1 MFRVTSKLDL
11 PAVRTIAEEYRQ
23 TIKKLTPDIYT
34 EIEGVAKGAVL
45 DVADIVALNCRSEIA
60 LGLFLMAARLWGGVS
75 EVEAVELLRRRIG
88 IGWRE

>member
-1 MFRVTSKLDL
+1 MFRVTSKLDW

-60 LGLFLMAARLWGGVS
+60 LGLFSDGCSTLGWDLRSRGGGVI
-75 EVEAVELLRRRIG
+75 AA
-88 IGWRE
+88 